1 MNTINSDRMTKV
13 ISVILAVV
21 FGVLL
26 ISLVVNAASTISTN
40 IETGG
45 TLSVTGASTLTGLTS
60 MIQAS
65 STRFSVH
72 DTAYFG
78 GSATSTFDSAGN
90 LTVIGTLGVTGK
102 TTLANA
108 SSTITSQTG
117 NFMVNGFATTTAS
130 DGNIATAGT
139 LTAVGASTLTGD
151 VTMSGGNGALTI
163 TSANNATSTIAVGCI
178 TMYATST
185 VTAIHLAFAT
195 AQMATTT
202 THLGTGDTDGTYG
215 GDVIWR
221 YGACPF

>member
-1 MNTINSDRMTKV
+1 MNIINNDRMTKV

-90 LTVIGTLGVTGK
+90 LAVIGTLGVTG
-102 TTLANA
+102 
-108 SSTITSQTG
+108 
-117 NFMVNGFATTTAS
+117 V
-130 DGNIATAGT
+130 
-139 LTAVGASTLTGD
+139 STLTGRTD
-151 VTMSGGNGALTI
+151 MIQASSTRFSVHDTAYFGGSATTTIASDGTLTVPVGKTTTLT
-163 TSANNATSTIAVGCI
+163 TSNSATSTLIAGCMQ
-178 TMYATST
+178 TYATST
-185 VTAIHLAFAT
+185 LTPIHLTFAT
-195 AQMATTT
+195 ANMATTSSQS
-202 THLGTGDTDGTYG
+202 GTG
-215 GDVIWR
+215 GDAATGLSTGVVLWK
-221 YGACPF
+221 YGACPI

>member
-1 MNTINSDRMTKV
+1 MNIINNDRMTKV

-78 GSATSTFDSAGN
+78 GSATTTIASDGT
-90 LTVIGTLGVTGK
+90 LTVPVGK
-102 TTLANA
+102 TT
-108 SSTITSQTG
+108 
-117 NFMVNGFATTTAS
+117 
-130 DGNIATAGT
+130 T
-139 LTAVGASTLTGD
+139 LT
-151 VTMSGGNGALTI
+151 
-163 TSANNATSTIAVGCI
+163 TSNSATSTLIAGCVQ
-178 TMYATST
+178 MYATST
-185 VTAIHLAFAT
+185 DTAVHLTFAT
-195 AQMATTT
+195 ANMATTSSQS
-202 THLGTGDTDGTYG
+202 GTG
-215 GDVIWR
+215 GDAATGLSTGVVLWK
-221 YGACPF
+221 YGACPI